1 MSSKLNYYHQIYES
15 ILLSDLS
22 EKEKSRQFARLM
34 SELEREYNIP
44 VLRDEEWEKQNKAV
58 VALYRKISM
67 SRDI

>member
-15 ILLSDLS
+15 ILLSDLT

-44 VLRDEEWEKQNKAV
+44 VLRDEKWEKQNKPV

-67 SRDI
+67 TRSL